1 MRLIFLDILR
11 FVVDIKDVGVD
22 AAAFSSSVFG
32 FRSCTEQNIPL
43 WCVGNDNY
51 SLRWCMISSTMRWC
65 MISST
70 RQCNQWLLVFLLFCL
85 GDKVSWTKTNIEWT
99 MATANLH
106 HSAPAN
112 LDHPLYPIYFIRSC
126 TLPRPV
132 TPGDAIS
139 AATLSV
145 PPQHNLLFVTR
156 VQGIEWWSLV
166 TKR

>member
-1 MRLIFLDILR
+1 
-11 FVVDIKDVGVD
+11 
-22 AAAFSSSVFG
+22 
-32 FRSCTEQNIPL
+32 
-43 WCVGNDNY
+43 
-51 SLRWCMISSTMRWC
+51 
-65 MISST
+65 
-70 RQCNQWLLVFLLFCL
+70 
-85 GDKVSWTKTNIEWT
+85 

-156 VQGIEWWSLV
+156 VQGIKWCGGLQPWTYKMIGICKSG
-166 TKR
+166 

>member
-1 MRLIFLDILR
+1 MGVIYQVQDNVITGCFDFRFFFVREIKVLELR
-11 FVVDIKDVGVD
+11 N
-22 AAAFSSSVFG
+22 
-32 FRSCTEQNIPL
+32 NI
-43 WCVGNDNY
+43 
-51 SLRWCMISSTMRWC
+51 
-65 MISST
+65 
-70 RQCNQWLLVFLLFCL
+70 Q
-85 GDKVSWTKTNIEWT
+85 WT

-112 LDHPLYPIYFIRSC
+112 LDHPLYLINFIRSC
-126 TLPRPV
+126 TSPRPV